1 MKGLTETA
9 ENILQKN
16 ADRFKGFADIYD
28 SARPKMPTYPVKII
42 KRYLGRTPE
51 TVVDLGCGTGLS
63 TLVFDDIE
71 KFKKEVFDIFG
82 GAHFEADFCYRM
94 RIGVK

>member
-1 MKGLTETA
+1 
-9 ENILQKN
+9 
-16 ADRFKGFADIYD
+16 
-28 SARPKMPTYPVKII
+28 MPTYPVKII

-71 KFKKEVFDIFG
+71 KFKKRFLTFSAARILKRIF
-82 GAHFEADFCYRM
+82 AIE
-94 RIGVK
+94 

>member
-1 MKGLTETA
+1 MALPTYTT
-9 ENILQKN
+9 
-16 ADRFKGFADIYD
+16 
-28 SARPKMPTYPVKII
+28 ARPKMPTYPVKII

-51 TVVDLGCGTGLS
+51 TVVDHGCGTSLS
-63 TLVFDDIE
+63 TLAFDDIE